1 MSGTAVAA
9 SMAVEEAEDV
19 PPSSPTT
26 SFTAGKD
33 FEDAEIEPFVF
44 EDVRLHLAACHPR
57 HSCLLMFP

>member
-1 MSGTAVAA
+1 
-9 SMAVEEAEDV
+9 MAVEEAEDV